1 MKQSLSF
8 VNQLSRMRCF
18 LMDMDGTVFLGNRLL
33 PGAVE
38 LVDYLE
44 QREIPYFFLTN
55 NSSRSKADYAQK
67 LKRLGLTVGEERIF
81 TSGEATALYLQKRM
95 PSARLFIAGTDS
107 LKEEFRQ
114 HGFEVVEERP
124 DGVVLGF
131 DTTLTY
137 NRLWK
142 LCDFVRA
149 GLPYFATHPD
159 INCPTENGFMPDIGA
174 MIAFVQTSTGRQ
186 PDVII
191 GKPNPPIIEAVTA
204 KSGVPLHL
212 TVMIGDRLYTD
223 IALGRAGISTVLVL
237 SGETKADDVPGS
249 PFQPDW
255 IVENLAELYAH
266 LCRAYPVSR

>member
-1 MKQSLSF
+1 MNQSLWLAS
-8 VNQLSRMRCF
+8 QLSQMRCF

-33 PGAVE
+33 PGAVD

-67 LKRLGLTVGEERIF
+67 LNRLGLTVSEQRIF

-107 LKEEFRQ
+107 LREEFRQ
-114 HGFEVVEERP
+114 HGFEIVDDRP
-124 DGVVLGF
+124 DAVVLGF

-186 PDVII
+186 PDVIV

-204 KSGVPLHL
+204 KSGIPLQF

-223 IALGRAGISTVLVL
+223 IALGRTGITTVLVL
-237 SGETKADDVPGS
+237 SGETKAADVAGS

-255 IVENLAELYAH
+255 IVENLAELYA
-266 LCRAYPVSR
+266 LLSRAQSISG

>member
-1 MKQSLSF
+1 MNQSLSF
-8 VNQLSRMRCF
+8 VNQLSQMRCF
-18 LMDMDGTVFLGNRLL
+18 LMDMDGTVFLGERLL

-67 LKRLGLTVGEERIF
+67 LNRLGLTVSEQRIF
-81 TSGEATALYLQKRM
+81 TSGEATALYLHKRM

-114 HGFEVVEERP
+114 HDFEIVEERP
-124 DGVVLGF
+124 DAVVLGF

-186 PDVII
+186 PDVIV

-204 KSGVPLHL
+204 KSGIPLQF

-223 IALGRAGISTVLVL
+223 IALGRTGITTVLVL
-237 SGETKADDVPGS
+237 SGETKAADVAGS

-255 IVENLAELYAH
+255 IVENLAELYAL
-266 LCRAYPVSR
+266 LCRAHPVSG